1 MGDFSDKLRRAR
13 EDKGVSLRDIAA
25 ATKISVGALEA
36 LERGAFARL
45 PGGIFSRAFVRAYAL
60 EVGLDPELTVQEFLV
75 EMGKNEHDSAEA
87 APRPE
92 VTADDRE
99 FLERQR
105 SAGRWLRVVVIGIV
119 VIVIAVVAWELRARL
134 RP

>member
-1 MGDFSDKLRRAR
+1 
-13 EDKGVSLRDIAA
+13 
-25 ATKISVGALEA
+25 
-36 LERGAFARL
+36 
-45 PGGIFSRAFVRAYAL
+45 
-60 EVGLDPELTVQEFLV
+60 
-75 EMGKNEHDSAEA
+75 MGKNEPDTPDP

-92 VTADDRE
+92 DTPHDRE

-105 SAGRWLRVVVIGIV
+105 AAGRWLRVAVIGIV

>member
-1 MGDFSDKLRRAR
+1 MAEFSDKLRRAR
-13 EDKGVSLRDIAA
+13 EAKGVSLRDIAA
-25 ATKISVGALEA
+25 ATKISVGALES
-36 LERGAFARL
+36 LERGAFSRL

-75 EMGKNEHDSAEA
+75 EMGKNEHDSGEA

-105 SAGRWLRVVVIGIV
+105 AAGRWLRVAVIGIV